1 MWCRQAAAQGHE
13 RAQAHLDVITAPPP
27 PGPFDPPDPPAPA
40 TGGDLFDRVR
50 RNRIRLERGAAAVDA
65 ILDRVLPRAH
75 QLDASFDRI
84 DAATRRLDNI
94 IRRAEDLERDHVT
107 RRQGLFKTIHALSN
121 VAERAQRRIQAITAA
136 LKTRDTET
144 RAIEARLRQTMT
156 DRTGDP
162 DGPSAAADAAAADS
176 APEDQTPPT
185 ARW

>member
-1 MWCRQAAAQGHE
+1 M
-13 RAQAHLDVITAPPP
+13 
-27 PGPFDPPDPPAPA
+27 
-40 TGGDLFDRVR
+40 DLFDRVR
-50 RNRIRLERGAAAVDA
+50 RNRIRLERGAAEVDA

-107 RRQGLFKTIHALSN
+107 RRQGLFKTIHALNN

-136 LKTRDTET
+136 LKTRDTVT

-156 DRTGDP
+156 DHTGDP
-162 DGPSAAADAAAADS
+162 DGQPAAADAAAADP